1 MAMLRVANCPSQDLA
16 LTNAAFVN
24 EADAAFVPYAEL
36 GDLVLFTRP
45 HPDVERGT
53 VALNGVQRK
62 LLRVSTGDS
71 LRVEPFTLPSSN
83 FNAAAMTVELEFTK
97 LRTATDLNAAGR
109 HEQVRTASWR
119 KANAGRGRACART
132 RSLEEVGLTSRNT
145 ATSDAKHRL
154 FGPSRDT
161 APRRTEK
168 QRHAVLTTTLDSTR
182 TRNTASSP
190 TASRVRPVSE
200 KKKRQVDAAQMGAIV
215 QRSFVSQ
222 VFTVGQKAAVEYCG
236 NNYLVTFNSMLVEGV
251 ADGVTSMRGVMT
263 PETTF
268 LFEAAH
274 ASAIKIANQKSS
286 SVNSQLFKTK
296 DFSFEKLGIGGL
308 DKQFED
314 IFRRAFSSRVFPQ
327 SVVQRLGIHHVKGM
341 LLHGPPGTGKTL
353 IARQIGKMLNGKEP
367 KICNG
372 PEVMSKYVGQSEEN
386 IRALFADA
394 EAEQKAKGDDSDL
407 HIIIFDEI
415 DAVCKARGSVSNGT
429 GVQDSMVNQLLTK
442 IDGVDALNNILL
454 IGMTNRRD
462 MLDEAILRPGRLEVH
477 IEIGLPD
484 EAGRAQ
490 ILKIHS
496 QKMSENEFL
505 AHDVDVADL
514 AKRTKNFSGAEI
526 EGLVKS
532 AVSFALARQVDFQNL
547 GAMDIDE
554 DNVKIERADFERAL
568 EEVRPAF
575 GASTDTFERCR
586 LNGIISPGERFEK
599 LHHTCRSLVE
609 QVRVSEKTPM
619 LTCLLEGGG
628 GSGKTALAAT
638 LAIGSEFP
646 FTKLVSAET
655 MVGQSEMAKCQAL
668 SKVFEDAYK
677 SPLSMIVLD
686 DIERLLEYVAI
697 GPRFSNVVLQA
708 LLILLKRAPPPGRK
722 LLVIGTTS
730 LPHVF
735 EHMGLVSAFN
745 VSLHCPLLTSTD
757 ASHVLRQLGAFQAH
771 ELEPAVAL
779 LDEETPIKKLFML
792 LEMARHGGGGAASA
806 DGNIPL
812 DRWITCMEDLAG

>member
-1 MAMLRVANCPSQDLA
+1 MS
-16 LTNAAFVN
+16 
-24 EADAAFVPYAEL
+24 
-36 GDLVLFTRP
+36 
-45 HPDVERGT
+45 
-53 VALNGVQRK
+53 
-62 LLRVSTGDS
+62 
-71 LRVEPFTLPSSN
+71 
-83 FNAAAMTVELEFTK
+83 
-97 LRTATDLNAAGR
+97 
-109 HEQVRTASWR
+109 
-119 KANAGRGRACART
+119 
-132 RSLEEVGLTSRNT
+132 
-145 ATSDAKHRL
+145 
-154 FGPSRDT
+154 
-161 APRRTEK
+161 
-168 QRHAVLTTTLDSTR
+168 
-182 TRNTASSP
+182 
-190 TASRVRPVSE
+190 
-200 KKKRQVDAAQMGAIV
+200 AIL

-236 NNYLVTFNSMLVEGV
+236 NNYLVTVNSMLVEG
-251 ADGVTSMRGVMT
+251 AGDSVTSMRSSLT
-263 PETTF
+263 PATTF
-268 LFEAAH
+268 VFEAPH
-274 ASAIKIANQKSS
+274 GSAIKITNQKQTT
-286 SVNSQLFKTK
+286 VNSSLFKSK
-296 DFSFEKLGIGGL
+296 GFSFEKLGIGGL

-394 EAEQKAKGDDSDL
+394 EAEQKQKGDDSEL

-484 EAGRAQ
+484 EAGRGQ

-505 AHDVDVADL
+505 SKDVDISDL

-547 GAMDIDE
+547 GAIEIDE
-554 DNVKIERADFERAL
+554 DNVKITGADFERAL
-568 EEVRPAF
+568 EEVKPAF

-586 LNGIISPGERFEK
+586 LNGIISPGPAFEK
-599 LHHTCRSLVE
+599 LHHTCRALVE

-619 LTCLLEGGG
+619 LTCLLEGGA

-646 FTKLVSAET
+646 YSKLVSAET
-655 MVGQSEMAKCQAL
+655 MVGQSEMNKCQAL

-677 SPLSMIVLD
+677 SPLSLIVLD

-730 LPHVF
+730 LPEVF
-735 EHMGLVSAFN
+735 GAMGLLSVFN
-745 VSLHCPLLTSTD
+745 VTLHCPLLTSTD
-757 ASHVLRQLGAFQAH
+757 AKAVLSQLDTFQAH
-771 ELEPAVAL
+771 ELDSAVAL
-779 LDEETPIKKLFML
+779 LDSETPIKKLFML
-792 LEMARHGGGGAASA
+792 LEMARHGGGGEARRGREHSNRTV
-806 DGNIPL
+806 DYVHGGFGGVMGSEGVE
-812 DRWITCMEDLAG
+812 RKMF

>member
-1 MAMLRVANCPSQDLA
+1 
-16 LTNAAFVN
+16 
-24 EADAAFVPYAEL
+24 
-36 GDLVLFTRP
+36 
-45 HPDVERGT
+45 
-53 VALNGVQRK
+53 
-62 LLRVSTGDS
+62 
-71 LRVEPFTLPSSN
+71 
-83 FNAAAMTVELEFTK
+83 
-97 LRTATDLNAAGR
+97 
-109 HEQVRTASWR
+109 
-119 KANAGRGRACART
+119 
-132 RSLEEVGLTSRNT
+132 
-145 ATSDAKHRL
+145 
-154 FGPSRDT
+154 
-161 APRRTEK
+161 
-168 QRHAVLTTTLDSTR
+168 
-182 TRNTASSP
+182 
-190 TASRVRPVSE
+190 
-200 KKKRQVDAAQMGAIV
+200 
-215 QRSFVSQ
+215 
-222 VFTVGQKAAVEYCG
+222 
-236 NNYLVTFNSMLVEGV
+236 
-251 ADGVTSMRGVMT
+251 
-263 PETTF
+263 
-268 LFEAAH
+268 
-274 ASAIKIANQKSS
+274 
-286 SVNSQLFKTK
+286 
-296 DFSFEKLGIGGL
+296 
-308 DKQFED
+308 
-314 IFRRAFSSRVFPQ
+314 
-327 SVVQRLGIHHVKGM
+327 
-341 LLHGPPGTGKTL
+341 
-353 IARQIGKMLNGKEP
+353 
-367 KICNG
+367 
-372 PEVMSKYVGQSEEN
+372 
-386 IRALFADA
+386 
-394 EAEQKAKGDDSDL
+394 
-407 HIIIFDEI
+407 
-415 DAVCKARGSVSNGT
+415 
-429 GVQDSMVNQLLTK
+429 LTK